1 MIIGSISENKDLEK
15 RISITP
21 DIAKKYVANGFQ
33 VLLEANY
40 GNHLSISDE
49 EFLRVGCKIEKKENI
64 LKQSEIF
71 LQLNLPEEKNLEFFQ
86 ENKLLI
92 GSFNSSQNSEKIAL
106 PGVNGFSSAICFRP
120 VVHHCKIIF

>member
-40 GNHLSISDE
+40 GNHLRMSKRG
-49 EFLRVGCKIEKKENI
+49 LMV
-64 LKQSEIF
+64 LEI
-71 LQLNLPEEKNLEFFQ
+71 
-86 ENKLLI
+86 I
-92 GSFNSSQNSEKIAL
+92 
-106 PGVNGFSSAICFRP
+106 
-120 VVHHCKIIF
+120 

>member
-64 LKQSEIF
+64 LQQSKIV
-71 LQLNLPEEKNLEFFQ
+71 LQLDLPEEKNFQ
-86 ENKLLI
+86 ERPRLLS
-92 GSFNSSQNSEKIAL
+92 GSSDKGDEDVEDAQKEVDTGKIVEEA
-106 PGVNGFSSAICFRP
+106 V
-120 VVHHCKIIF
+120 